1 MRFQTI
7 IAFALPALA
16 LAVPTPQDPNFE
28 FPADTPDDDIVGG
41 STAASGEFPY
51 IVSLQ
56 VGGSHICGGSLING
70 NTVVTAAHCSVS
82 SVIGSVSN
90 LRVRAG
96 SLSRSSGGT
105 LVGVSQV
112 IVNPNYRSSSQ
123 DYDIAIWKLSSSIPT
138 SSTIGYVG
146 LPASGSDPAAGAT
159 VTVAGWGTLSSGG
172 SSPNALYKVS
182 VPVVSRTSC
191 RSSYGSSSI
200 TNNMVCAGLTNGG
213 KDSCQGDSGGPLVDA
228 SKTLVGV
235 VSFGQGCALPGYPGV
250 YSRVSTLLSFIQQY
264 D

>member
-172 SSPNALYKVS
+172 SSPNALYK
-182 VPVVSRTSC
+182 
-191 RSSYGSSSI
+191 
-200 TNNMVCAGLTNGG
+200 
-213 KDSCQGDSGGPLVDA
+213 DSCQGDSGGPLVDA